1 MFLST
6 TYAPLLPKPPASPPE
21 FFVDRS
27 LGRHIV
33 ADALRALGF
42 VVHAMA
48 DVYPDGADQ
57 GIADTQWI
65 ADADRHGECLTR
77 RRPAGVASR

>member
-1 MFLST
+1 MSDAINRP
-6 TYAPLLPKPPASPPE
+6 APPPE
-21 FFVDRS
+21 FVVDRS

-48 DVYPDGADQ
+48 DVSPTAQ
-57 GIADTQWI
+57 IKA
-65 ADADRHGECLTR
+65 
-77 RRPAGVASR
+77 